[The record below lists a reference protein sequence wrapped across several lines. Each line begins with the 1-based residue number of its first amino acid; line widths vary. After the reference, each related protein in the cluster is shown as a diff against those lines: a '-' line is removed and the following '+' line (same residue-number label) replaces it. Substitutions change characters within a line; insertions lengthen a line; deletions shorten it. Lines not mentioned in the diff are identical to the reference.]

1 MYNNREMRHRADD
14 NQQEIVD
21 ALRDI
26 GVSVLVLSQVGFGC
40 PDLLIGWRKN
50 NYLLEIKTENG
61 KLRKSQIEFFDTWK
75 GRVFIVRS
83 VDEAI
88 ELLDCI

>member
-1 MYNNREMRHRADD
+1 MRHRADD
-14 NQQEIVD
+14 NQKEIVD
-21 ALRDI
+21 TLRDI
-26 GVSVLVLSQVGFGC
+26 GVSVLVLSQVGGGC
-40 PDLLIGWRKN
+40 PDLLIGWRKK

-83 VDEAI
+83 IGEAI
-88 ELLDCI
+88 DLINCI